1 LKDHFNKKRLNHL
14 STIEPLAEAVG
25 LEPTR
30 GVNPTDF
37 RDRLLSQLGY
47 ASVVVFDYI
56 TVCKSVN
63 TLPKGDRPFFRRED
77 PVGFVKKKLPVEF
90 A

>member
-1 LKDHFNKKRLNHL
+1 MGRNR
-14 STIEPLAEAVG
+14 PLAEAVG

-47 ASVVVFDYI
+47 ASVLVIDYI
-56 TVCKSVN
+56 MGCSAVNMVNLCNVKISIKSKPFPVRN
-63 TLPKGDRPFFRRED
+63 TK
-77 PVGFVKKKLPVEF
+77 VTQKLSSRYYL
-90 A
+90 